1 MRSIRTPPLHTFP
14 ALRCALL
21 FIGGI
26 LCGPFP
32 LPAAVCSVAL
42 LVALLCLLRLTSR
55 ISPGHLFLS
64 GVFLPSLIVAALGA
78 FKISADRAGMPAI
91 PDSMTLRPVTVA
103 GTVVTPPGTH
113 QGRIRFLLHAAAC
126 YDGVNATP
134 IDADLMVTAIL
145 RDPEQISP
153 GLAQGMTIALHGWLS
168 LPGPPRNPGEASLA
182 GYWAA
187 NGIAGAFIVHGR
199 DALQVID
206 TTGGSWLTRILIVP
220 VRAAILRCID
230 ATIGGEE
237 GEFLKGLLIGERG
250 GISEETMQAFV
261 TAGVAHVLAV
271 SGSNVAVVALMLGFV
286 AGLVRLPRMVRT
298 FLIAAGLLF
307 YMELTGG
314 QTPVVRATIMALTF
328 LVGRAAQRRANVY
341 NSLGLSAFLILLYDA
356 RQLYDA
362 GFQLS
367 FCAVFGIIHLY
378 PRMNA
383 WISRFH
389 GGAWWHRAAVNVLR
403 LSAVSLAATLATL
416 PVTAAWFGRVSLI
429 GVFANIPVV
438 PATGL
443 SVVLG
448 AAAVAGSLAGGW
460 VASVLGALNALILQ
474 ATLAVTRIAAAVPCA
489 SLDASGLPLSA
500 GLALCAATGLVF
512 HWREPGGA
520 RVFLPVL
527 LLSLNFIVFVPSD
540 PGPAPGL
547 LRVHFIDVG
556 QGDAILVEFPGG
568 RTMLID
574 AGPWSPSFDAG
585 ERTVLPYL
593 RRRGI
598 DRIDLLVVTHPHSDH
613 LGGVPFLLGHLEV
626 GRLVDSGQPV
636 RSALYASYLRASA
649 GDGRLPEAVSA
660 GHVLDAEPDARLY
673 VLSPLP
679 RFVDRDTSHAP
690 PNLNNTS
697 VVLKLQYG
705 HVALLLAGDAEE
717 NAEDTMVRQFG
728 TFLRSAL
735 LKSGHH
741 GSITSS
747 SQTFLDAV
755 QPSMVAVSVG
765 RRNRFHH
772 PSAVV
777 LQRFAS
783 RGALVARTD
792 VDGAVIVETDG
803 TTLHRV
809 RWR

>member
-1 MRSIRTPPLHTFP
+1 
-14 ALRCALL
+14 
-21 FIGGI
+21 
-26 LCGPFP
+26 
-32 LPAAVCSVAL
+32 
-42 LVALLCLLRLTSR
+42 
-55 ISPGHLFLS
+55 
-64 GVFLPSLIVAALGA
+64 
-78 FKISADRAGMPAI
+78 
-91 PDSMTLRPVTVA
+91 
-103 GTVVTPPGTH
+103 
-113 QGRIRFLLHAAAC
+113 
-126 YDGVNATP
+126 
-134 IDADLMVTAIL
+134 
-145 RDPEQISP
+145 
-153 GLAQGMTIALHGWLS
+153 
-168 LPGPPRNPGEASLA
+168 
-182 GYWAA
+182 
-187 NGIAGAFIVHGR
+187 
-199 DALQVID
+199 VID
-206 TTGGSWLTRILIVP
+206 TTGGTCLTRNLIAP
-220 VRAAILRCID
+220 VRSSILRCID
-230 ATIGGEE
+230 VTIGGEE

-250 GISEETMQAFV
+250 GMSQDTMQAFV

-271 SGSNVAVVALMLGFV
+271 SGSNVAVVAVMLSFI
-286 AGLVRLPRMVRT
+286 AGLVRFPAMVRT
-298 FLIAAGLLF
+298 ALIAAGLLF

-328 LVGRAAQRRANVY
+328 LVGRAAQRRANAY

-383 WISRFH
+383 WISGFH
-389 GGAWWHRAAVNVLR
+389 GGAWWHRAIVNVLR

-429 GVFANIPVV
+429 GVIANIPVV

-448 AAAVAGSLAGGW
+448 AAAVAGSIAGGW
-460 VASVLGALNALILQ
+460 AASALGALNSLILH
-474 ATLAVTRIAAAVPCA
+474 ATLAVTRIAAAVPYA
-489 SLDASGLPLSA
+489 SLDASGFHPSV
-500 GLALCAATGLVF
+500 GLAFCAATGLIF
-512 HWREPGGA
+512 HWREPGGV
-520 RVFLPVL
+520 RVFIPAL
-527 LLSLNFIVFVPSD
+527 LLSLNVIVFLPPD

-598 DRIDLLVVTHPHSDH
+598 DRVDLLVVTHPHSDH
-613 LGGVPFLLGHLEV
+613 LGGVPFLLGHLKV
-626 GRLVDSGQPV
+626 GTLVDSGQPV

-649 GDGRLPEAVSA
+649 GDGLLPEAVSA
-660 GHVLDAEPDARLY
+660 GRVLDAEPDARLY
-673 VLSPLP
+673 VLSPP
-679 RFVDRDTSHAP
+679 ARFVDRDTSHAP

-717 NAEDTMVRQFG
+717 NAEDAMVRHYG
-728 TFLRSAL
+728 SFLRSAL

-747 SQTFLDAV
+747 SQEFLDAV
-755 QPSMVAVSVG
+755 RPSMVAVSVG

-777 LQRFAS
+777 LERFAS
-783 RGALVARTD
+783 CGALVARTD

-803 TTLHRV
+803 TTLTRV